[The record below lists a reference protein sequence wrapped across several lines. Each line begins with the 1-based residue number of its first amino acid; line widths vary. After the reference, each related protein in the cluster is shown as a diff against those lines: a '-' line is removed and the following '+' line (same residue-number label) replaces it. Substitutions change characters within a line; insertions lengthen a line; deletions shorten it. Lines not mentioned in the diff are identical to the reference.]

1 MYAVTDC
8 EWYLCGMCM
17 WAFVCVHLQMHTDV
31 CVLFNMLTES
41 AYSEI
46 VYDEDHMNK
55 EELVV
60 RQILTKWNKD

>member
-1 MYAVTDC
+1 
-8 EWYLCGMCM
+8 MCM